1 MTPSQNMNTKFDAI
15 LFDLGNVVLR
25 IHFERCFQ
33 SWAKSAGKD
42 PQEIS
47 KSYVFDQMYALHE
60 TADISADRYH
70 AHVCHLIGSN
80 IPYNDFVTG
89 WNSIFGDP
97 ISETMELIVE
107 LKEHYKIF
115 ALTNSNVLHRQVW
128 SEQYKENLK
137 HFERIFC
144 SSQLKLR
151 KPDLAAF
158 EKVCT
163 ETGISKDR
171 ILFIDDLEANVRGG
185 NESGIRSILFSD
197 PASSIREVRALLSAY
212 SLAPGI
218 PSS

>member
-1 MTPSQNMNTKFDAI
+1 MIQSHNINKKFDAI
-15 LFDLGNVVLR
+15 LFDLGNVVLK

-60 TADISADRYH
+60 TADISAEQYH
-70 AHVCHLIGSN
+70 AHVCKLIGSN
-80 IPYNDFVTG
+80 ISYNDFVTG

-97 ISETMELIVE
+97 ISESMELILE
-107 LKEHYKIF
+107 LKKHYKIF
-115 ALTNSNVLHRQVW
+115 AFTNSNVLHRQVW
-128 SEQYKENLK
+128 SERYKESLK
-137 HFERIFC
+137 HFEQIFC

-158 EKVCT
+158 EKICLQ
-163 ETGISKDR
+163 TGITKDR

-185 NESGIRSILFSD
+185 NESGIQSILFSD
-197 PASSIREVRALLSAY
+197 PTTSTNEIRKIL
-212 SLAPGI
+212 G
-218 PSS
+218 